1 MNNNEDYL
9 LHYGILG
16 MKWGVRRDRRGS
28 GGSST
33 GKKRFK
39 KRESVKDLSDQE
51 LDRRIKRLRKEQEY
65 DRLKNQG
72 RSQAQRVLKN
82 VGKSVARDLVGQTA
96 LNIGKDI
103 AKNYVGAKINKKSNE
118 KLGIDLVNIG
128 KKKK

>member
-16 MKWGVRRDRRGS
+16 MKWGVRRDRRSGS
-28 GGSST
+28 SST
-33 GKKRFK
+33 GKKRFR

-65 DRLKNQG
+65 NRLRNQG
-72 RSQAQRVLKN
+72 RSKATKALKSI
-82 VGKSVARDLVGQTA
+82 GSFVARDLVGQTA
-96 LNIGKDI
+96 VNIGKDV
-103 AKNYVGAKINKKSNE
+103 AKNYLGDKINKKSNE
-118 KLGIDLVNIG
+118 KLGIDLVNIS